1 MATQAARSANE
12 KFCFD
17 CGSAINARA
26 EICPRCGVRQHA
38 PPGFIVGSTASGKN
52 RIAAALFALILGGV
66 GIHKFYLGRVGQ
78 GILYLLFCWTFIP
91 AVIGFIEGIIYL
103 TMSDASF
110 EEKYIIIPTETTRPD
125 TIFPLIKRETVMS
138 PQFKTIMMAVG
149 AFMLAF
155 AIFKPAA
162 PPPPPLSAADQAK
175 IAKYRAEEKEYWAVQ
190 AKCGPDA
197 SGFACD
203 KTLNDLAT
211 LEVRHARWT
220 LAKKFPQIDPEAA
233 WIIKHE

>member
-1 MATQAARSANE
+1 MATQVARGANE

-38 PPGFIVGSTASGKN
+38 PPGFIGASTASGKN

-110 EEKYIIIPTETTRPD
+110 EEKY
-125 TIFPLIKRETVMS
+125 
-138 PQFKTIMMAVG
+138 G
-149 AFMLAF
+149 
-155 AIFKPAA
+155 
-162 PPPPPLSAADQAK
+162 
-175 IAKYRAEEKEYWAVQ
+175 
-190 AKCGPDA
+190 
-197 SGFACD
+197 
-203 KTLNDLAT
+203 
-211 LEVRHARWT
+211 
-220 LAKKFPQIDPEAA
+220 
-233 WIIKHE
+233 